1 MRINRAGSLGWVR
14 FGRVGAR
21 GSRWVVGALT
31 VVLVG
36 LLVAIGV
43 VATSQG
49 SVDDE
54 LSAAQREV
62 ADAARAEALAFL
74 RVDHRDMDPL
84 IDAVLEGATGD
95 FAEQYESQR
104 RRLTREAVR
113 TEATSTGEV
122 VALGVDDLDENS
134 ATVLVAANS
143 TVTNASTGSE
153 GEVRYYRLRLDL
165 VREGERWLTSNV
177 EFVR

>member
-1 MRINRAGSLGWVR
+1 M
-14 FGRVGAR
+14 
-21 GSRWVVGALT
+21 
-31 VVLVG
+31 LVG
-36 LLVAIGV
+36 LVVAIVLV
-43 VATSQG
+43 VTSRG

-54 LSAAQREV
+54 LGAAQREV
-62 ADAARAEALAFL
+62 ADAARVEALAFL
-74 RVDHRDMDPL
+74 TVDHRDMDPL
-84 IDAVLEGATGD
+84 IDAVLDGATGD

-104 RRLTREAVR
+104 ERLASEAVR

-122 VALGVDDLDENS
+122 VALGVGDLDDDS

-143 TVTNASTGSE
+143 TVTNTSTGSE

-177 EFVR
+177 QFVR